1 MGLRAMEPHCQ
12 ASGQSKDQAGLVK
25 AYRVLKDLGR
35 YNHLLG
41 MQNTEFVH
49 SQTFGH
55 VGAPSRNPDAP
66 TCGLKVLNREAPEVS
81 ELILPASSL
90 PASSPSSQRPRSVD
104 VCRGFGVQSAQPLV
118 AAPSSGK

>member
-1 MGLRAMEPHCQ
+1 MEPHCQ

-25 AYRVLKDLGR
+25 AYRVLKDFGR

-55 VGAPSRNPDAP
+55 VGGFTSDSLGMCLLETQ
-66 TCGLKVLNREAPEVS
+66 TCLL
-81 ELILPASSL
+81 
-90 PASSPSSQRPRSVD
+90 VD
-104 VCRGFGVQSAQPLV
+104 
-118 AAPSSGK
+118 